1 MARNDPL
8 THLQSDTKD
17 IEKQNLS
24 SATSSLLLNE
34 TELALTYVSVTLI
47 GIIIITGT
55 TGNILVILAVR
66 TSKKLQTPSNI
77 FIVNLSVVNLL
88 FDLGV
93 LPFHAYTNIHKAAG
107 ISPLLCRLVALVDYA
122 LTGTTI
128 MTIILI
134 AYNRY
139 KLVGNY
145 HRYID
150 HFNQINIAAML
161 SVAWL
166 LPLLCLLPPLL
177 EVWGKFGYV
186 ERLATCNLFED
197 KQYFKDILLL
207 LRTLVPSIIIIYF
220 YIGIYQASK
229 ASHLRM
235 PSLKDSIN
243 SQQRERNEKRM
254 TKMMLTIISLFIL
267 FYFPCTIT
275 AIIDL
280 YYILSKPHHLFCRLC
295 IYFGSAVNPV
305 IYGLMNS
312 QFSHA
317 YKKLISCRLKKIN
330 PNIPPI
336 TVIHLST
343 LITKPSTQ
351 LRVTFL
357 STLPKNTDTNLPNNE
372 LHQTLC

>member
-1 MARNDPL
+1 
-8 THLQSDTKD
+8 
-17 IEKQNLS
+17 
-24 SATSSLLLNE
+24 
-34 TELALTYVSVTLI
+34 
-47 GIIIITGT
+47 
-55 TGNILVILAVR
+55 
-66 TSKKLQTPSNI
+66 
-77 FIVNLSVVNLL
+77 
-88 FDLGV
+88 
-93 LPFHAYTNIHKAAG
+93 
-107 ISPLLCRLVALVDYA
+107 
-122 LTGTTI
+122 

-145 HRYID
+145 HKYID
-150 HFNQINIAAML
+150 HFNQINIAAMI
-161 SVAWL
+161 SIAWL

-197 KQYFKDILLL
+197 KHYFKDILLL
-207 LRTLVPSIIIIYF
+207 LRTLTPSIIIIYF

-254 TKMMLTIISLFIL
+254 TKMMLTIIVFFIL

-305 IYGLMNS
+305 IYGLTNS
-312 QFSHA
+312 QFNQA
-317 YKKLISCRLKKIN
+317 YKKLISCRLKIN

-336 TVIHLST
+336 TVIHLNT
-343 LITKPSTQ
+343 LIMKPPTQ
-351 LRVTFL
+351 ITLL
-357 STLPKNTDTNLPNNE
+357 STLSKNTDTNLPNNE